1 MKKMML
7 FAIGA
12 GALALTGCQKEE
24 GVMLQPHDSN
34 KTMGIMHAMMARM
47 DSLPKTSDPEI
58 DFARMMVIHHQGA
71 IDMSNLELKEGK
83 NDIMRQMAEKIIS
96 AQKEEIQQFNAILAR
111 IKVDD
116 NDPSFTMEQKANMM
130 KGAKMADV
138 QLITGDI
145 DNDFATLMNVHH
157 QGAIDNSGAYL
168 HHGNNTELKAMA
180 NKIIESQVKEIMDF
194 SDWLKSNKR

>member
-1 MKKMML
+1 MKKIIML
-7 FAIGA
+7 FTVGI

-24 GVMLQPHDSN
+24 GVTLQDHDTN
-34 KTMGIMHAMMARM
+34 KTMAIMHAMMARM
-47 DSLPKTSDPEI
+47 DSLPKTNDAEI

-83 NDIMRQMAEKIIS
+83 DEVLRQMATKIIN
-96 AQKEEIQQFNAILAR
+96 AQKEEIQQFNAILAG

-116 NDPSFTMEQKANMM
+116 NEPSFTMEQKANMM

-138 QLITGDI
+138 QLITGDM

-157 QGAIDNSGAYL
+157 
-168 HHGNNTELKAMA
+168 
-180 NKIIESQVKEIMDF
+180 
-194 SDWLKSNKR
+194 